1 MNMTGGNMD
10 WDNFFRDALKSK
22 PNVKPAQEDRRDLY
36 INELRSAL
44 MYAELRNQI
53 LENKL
58 HKLIAYSNFQT
69 QRVMELL
76 GV

>member
-1 MNMTGGNMD
+1 MN
-10 WDNFFRDALKSK
+10 WDELFGEAFKSR
-22 PNVKPAQEDRRDLY
+22 PHVSPVKEDRRDLY

-58 HKLIAYSNFQT
+58 HKLIAYSNLQT